1 MAHHLSKVRAKNTRP
16 EWILRSALHR
26 LGFRFQIHRK
36 DLPGKPDLVL
46 PKYRAVVLVHGCFWH
61 RHKKCRD
68 ASMPSTNQ
76 EFWCNKF
83 SATINRDSR
92 VLREL
97 HAQGWRTMVIWEC
110 QLERDTISIL
120 STVVN
125 WLTLTKKAE
134 SSSLDI
140 GNTIS
145 KAVLIRTAEEKVR
158 SRTRGYSTPEPLA
171 SPAAAPR
178 LSP

>member
-1 MAHHLSKVRAKNTRP
+1 MAHHLSTVRAKDTRP

-36 DLPGKPDLVL
+36 DLPGKPDLVF

-61 RHKKCRD
+61 RHMKCRD

-110 QLERDTISIL
+110 QLERDTISTL
-120 STVVN
+120 NTVVN
-125 WLTLTKKAE
+125 WLFQTKQAE
-134 SSSLDI
+134 ISSLDV

-145 KAVLIRTAEEKVR
+145 KAVLIKAAAEKVR
-158 SRTRGYSTPEPLA
+158 SRTRRYSTPVPLA
-171 SPAAAPR
+171 SPTAATR

>member
-1 MAHHLSKVRAKNTRP
+1 MAHHLSTVRAKDTRP

-36 DLPGKPDLVL
+36 DLPGMPDLVL

-61 RHKKCRD
+61 RHMKCRD

-76 EFWCNKF
+76 EFWYNKF
-83 SATINRDSR
+83 SATIKRDSR

-110 QLERDTISIL
+110 QLERNTISTIN
-120 STVVN
+120 TVAN
-125 WLTLTKKAE
+125 WLAMTKYAG
-134 SSSLDI
+134 SSLLES
-140 GNTIS
+140 GNTIN
-145 KAVLIRTAEEKVR
+145 KAALIRAAAEKVR
-158 SRTRGYSTPEPLA
+158 RRTRRYSTPEPLA
-171 SPAAAPR
+171 SPTAASKLKP
-178 LSP
+178 

>member
-1 MAHHLSKVRAKNTRP
+1 MAHHLSTVRAKDTRP

-61 RHKKCRD
+61 RHMKCRD

-76 EFWCNKF
+76 GFWRNKF
-83 SATINRDSR
+83 SATIKRDSR

-97 HAQGWRTMVIWEC
+97 HALGWRTMVIWEC
-110 QLERDTISIL
+110 QLDRSTISTIN
-120 STVVN
+120 TVAN
-125 WLTLTKKAE
+125 WLALTKNVG
-134 SSSLDI
+134 SSSIDI
-140 GNTIS
+140 GIIINKS
-145 KAVLIRTAEEKVR
+145 ALIRTAAEKVR
-158 SRTRGYSTPEPLA
+158 RRTRRYSTSEPLA
-171 SPAAAPR
+171 SPTAVSK

>member
-1 MAHHLSKVRAKNTRP
+1 MAHHLSTVRGKDARP

-61 RHKKCRD
+61 RHMKCRHI
-68 ASMPSTNQ
+68 SMPSTNQ
-76 EFWCNKF
+76 EFWSNKF
-83 SATINRDSR
+83 SATIKRDSR

-97 HAQGWRTMVIWEC
+97 HAHGWRTIVIWEC
-110 QLERDTISIL
+110 QLEGNTISTIK
-120 STVVN
+120 TVVN
-125 WLTLTKKAE
+125 WLSLTKNSG

-140 GNTIS
+140 GNTIN
-145 KAVLIRTAEEKVR
+145 KAALIRTAAEKVR
-158 SRTRGYSTPEPLA
+158 SRTSRYSTLEPLA
-171 SPAAAPR
+171 SPTAASKLIP
-178 LSP
+178 

>member
-1 MAHHLSKVRAKNTRP
+1 MAHHLSTVRAKDTRP

-36 DLPGKPDLVL
+36 DLPGKPDLVF
-46 PKYRAVVLVHGCFWH
+46 PKYRAVMLVHGCFWH

-76 EFWCNKF
+76 EFWSNKF

-110 QLERDTISIL
+110 QLERDTISTL
-120 STVVN
+120 NTVVN
-125 WLTLTKKAE
+125 WLAQTKQAE
-134 SSSLDI
+134 SSSLDV

-145 KAVLIRTAEEKVR
+145 KAVLIKAAAEKVR
-158 SRTRGYSTPEPLA
+158 RRTRCYSTPEPLA
-171 SPAAAPR
+171 SPTAAPK

>member
-1 MAHHLSKVRAKNTRP
+1 MAHHLSTVRAKDTRP
-16 EWILRSALHR
+16 EWIIRSALHR

-36 DLPGKPDLVL
+36 DLPGKTDLVF

-61 RHKKCRD
+61 RHMKCRD

-76 EFWCNKF
+76 EFRCNKF

-110 QLERDTISIL
+110 KLERDTISTL
-120 STVVN
+120 NTVVK
-125 WLTLTKKAE
+125 WIGQTKKAE
-134 SSSLDI
+134 SSSLDV

-145 KAVLIRTAEEKVR
+145 KTVLINAATEKVR
-158 SRTRGYSTPEPLA
+158 
-171 SPAAAPR
+171 
-178 LSP
+178 